1 MFEMFRNIRQ
11 MAGLM
16 GQMPKIREEMDRL
29 QQTLGQLSA
38 EGDAGAGMVKVR
50 VSGRLEVLGV
60 SIGDELLKQPDR
72 EMLEQLLKAAVNQ
85 GMEKAR
91 QLAAAETRKMAE
103 NLGLPPGMAL
113 PGMG

>member
-1 MFEMFRNIRQ
+1 MFEMLRNIRQ

-16 GQMPKIREEMDRL
+16 GQLPKIREEMDKL

-50 VSGRLEVLGV
+50 VSGRQEVLGI
-60 SIGDELLKQPDR
+60 SISEELLKQPDR

-85 GMEKAR
+85 GMDRAR

-103 NLGLPPGMAL
+103 GLGLPPGMAL